1 MEGIKFICSI
11 AFFVLSLGSFVTGY
25 TYFRSKDGE
34 LRVIMYRKFWCCAF
48 AFFCVG
54 LVVIMQPFGMW
65 MVLITV
71 PFVPY
76 GYMKLKLF
84 NYINRE

>member
-1 MEGIKFICSI
+1 MASIKIICGI
-11 AFFVLSLGSFVTGY
+11 AFMVLSLGSFVTGY

-34 LRVIMYRKFWCCAF
+34 LRVILYRKFFCCAF

-54 LVVIMQPFGMW
+54 LVVITRPFGTW
-65 MVLITV
+65 MVLITI

-76 GYMKLKLF
+76 GVMKLRLF
-84 NYINRE
+84 KYITRG

>member
-1 MEGIKFICSI
+1 M
-11 AFFVLSLGSFVTGY
+11 VLSLGSFVTAW
-25 TYFRSKDGE
+25 TYYRSKDGE
-34 LRVIMYRKFWCCAF
+34 LRVIMYRKFFCCAF

-71 PFVPY
+71 PFIPY
-76 GYMKLKLF
+76 GIMKLRLF
-84 NYINRE
+84 NYINRG